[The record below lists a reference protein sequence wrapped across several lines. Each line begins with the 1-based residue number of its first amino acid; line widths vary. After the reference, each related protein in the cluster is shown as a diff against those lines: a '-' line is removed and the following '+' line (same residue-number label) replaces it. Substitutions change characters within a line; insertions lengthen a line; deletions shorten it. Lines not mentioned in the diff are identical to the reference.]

1 MGMNSLIHNWLRI
14 AGLLVFCATT
24 HVFAGTSDPI
34 TPRQRIELF
43 NGHDL
48 NGWVAVAK
56 GTNNSD
62 IWWAT
67 NGVILCAGEP
77 LGYLRTL
84 QTYRDYQLHV
94 EWRWPQKP
102 GNSGV
107 FLQLNPPDKVWPYCF
122 EAQLLAGNAGEV
134 RLNGGALLS
143 SVIPHDVASVP
154 RRQPSSEKT
163 PGEWN
168 SYDITCRGDAIKV
181 LVNGVLQNEVTGT
194 SVTSGC
200 IALQAEGGWVEFR
213 NVYLEPLAPE

>member
-1 MGMNSLIHNWLRI
+1 MNTHFRTWSRGGWLLFF
-14 AGLLVFCATT
+14 LLVTSQL
-24 HVFAGTSDPI
+24 FAGTNDPI
-34 TPRQRIELF
+34 TPQQPIELF
-43 NGHDL
+43 NGRNL
-48 NGWVAVAK
+48 TGWTAVAK
-56 GTNNSD
+56 GTNTTD

-67 NGVILCAGEP
+67 NGVILCAGTP

-94 EWRWPQKP
+94 EWRWPGKP

-107 FLQLNPPDKVWPYCF
+107 FLQLHPPDKVWPYCF

-134 RLNGGALLS
+134 RLNGGATLS

-154 RRQPSSEKT
+154 RRQPSSEKP

-168 SYDITCRGDAIKV
+168 SYDITCRGHTITV

-194 SVTSGC
+194 SVDSGC
-200 IALQAEGGWVEFR
+200 IALQAEGGWAEFR
-213 NVYLEPLAPE
+213 HVTLEPLGEK